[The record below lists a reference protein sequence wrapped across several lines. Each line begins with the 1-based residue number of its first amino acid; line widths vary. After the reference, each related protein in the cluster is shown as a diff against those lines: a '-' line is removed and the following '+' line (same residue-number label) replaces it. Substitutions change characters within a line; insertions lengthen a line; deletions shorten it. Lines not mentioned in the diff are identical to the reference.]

1 MKAIIEKYKKLR
13 KIKTITKSYS
23 GKYAFVGIGNHSLNN
38 LYPILNY
45 LNVDLKYIVSKSEDT
60 VKAIEANF
68 NGIEG
73 TTDLNKVIED
83 PEIIGVFICTNPA
96 AHFSLVKAALEK
108 HKNVFVEK
116 PPCLN
121 LQELKELIEIE
132 NKSQGKVLVGFQ
144 KRYAPVYNKIKR
156 FINSGYYSF
165 VYQTGKYPEGDVLN
179 DLFIHPIDLIN
190 YLFGKTKIV
199 SKIKL
204 NNNKTI
210 LLHTKH
216 DNGIVGAIELTTEN
230 WWARA
235 NESLNYNSEKYIF
248 ETTNT
253 QKLIRTDKPKTIAG
267 IPIEKIKTPVIS
279 QAILYEQNSFLPVA
293 QNNELYS
300 AGYYN
305 EIEAF
310 LNMCEKSSNNNLSG
324 LQDIVETFITI
335 DEISKYKD
343 V

>member
-1 MKAIIEKYKKLR
+1 MNAIIQKYKKLR

-60 VKAIEANF
+60 VKAIEANYK
-68 NGIEG
+68 GIEG
-73 TTDLNKVIED
+73 TNDYYKVLND
-83 PEIIGVFICTNPA
+83 PEITGVFICTNPS
-96 AHFSLVKAALEK
+96 AHFNLVKSALEK
-108 HKNVFVEK
+108 NKNVFVEK

-132 NKSQGKVLVGFQ
+132 KKSQGKVLVGFQ
-144 KRYAPVYNKIKR
+144 KRYAPVYTKIKR

-165 VYQTGKYPEGDVLN
+165 IYQTGKYPEGNALT

-190 YLFGKTKIV
+190 YLFGKTEIV
-199 SKIKL
+199 SVMNL
-204 NNNKTI
+204 DNNKTL

-216 DNGIVGAIELTTEN
+216 DNGIVGTLELTTEN
-230 WWARA
+230 WWAKA
-235 NESLNYNSEKYIF
+235 KETLMYNSSKYIF
-248 ETTNT
+248 ETINT
-253 QKLIRTDKPKTIAG
+253 QKLSRIDKPKLIAG
-267 IPIEKIKTPVIS
+267 VPIEKIKSPKIS
-279 QAILYEQNSFLPVA
+279 NTLLYEQNSFLPLA
-293 QNNELYS
+293 QHNELYS

-305 EIEAF
+305 ELEAF
-310 LNMCEKSSNNNLSG
+310 LNMCEKRSNSNLSG
-324 LQDIVETFITI
+324 LEYLVNTYITI
-335 DEISKYKD
+335 DEISKSKN